1 MTVVIGTAVIE
12 RSTSDD
18 DVDLVQFNLSDEF
31 MECSLP
37 ERIGALYMLIDQL
50 YDLMDDDYVVEVED
64 AEDEDEELV

>member
-31 MECSLP
+31 MACSLP

-50 YDLMDDDYVVEVED
+50 YDLMDDDYIVVEE
-64 AEDEDEELV
+64 AEEEELF